1 MRALAVGLQRESLRE
16 REQEKVLFFSLWA
29 GRTERELLCFFC
41 LVVDESKRKCV
52 TYRWLQR
59 KGTENYILFIEKIK
73 NKKIRKGTE
82 NFLLE
87 RENRKMGVKSKGVHL
102 LL

>member
-1 MRALAVGLQRESLRE
+1 LRALAVGLQRESLRE

-59 KGTENYILFIEKIK
+59 KGTENYILFIE
-73 NKKIRKGTE
+73 